1 MDWITE
7 PLQQIHIQRALAICL
22 LAGFTNG
29 YLSAFVVLRKSA
41 LQVGSLSHALLPGLA
56 LGVLLFGLSQASLF
70 SGALIAALIVGA
82 GSLLI
87 SRSSRLGQET
97 ALAILFTTAFA
108 GGVLMMQFAPVGID
122 IDHFLF
128 GNILFAGPSDLQT
141 VFWVSLIALTV
152 LTALRRP
159 LILMLFEPSAA
170 SAVGVPVRA
179 MNYLLL
185 GLLILVLIS
194 TLQAVGC
201 LLALGLLV
209 TPAATVY
216 LLTDRV
222 EVLFWGGGALGAVSA
237 TFALFLSH
245 HQDIG
250 TGPAIILTLGALF
263 FVSWLFS
270 PKYGLLAGIIA
281 RLRRPVAAS

>member
-7 PLQQIHIQRALAICL
+7 PLQLVHIQRALMICL

-41 LQVGSLSHALLPGLA
+41 LQVGSLSQTLLPGIA
-56 LGVLLFGLSQASLF
+56 LGVLLFGLSQVSLF
-70 SGALIAALIVGA
+70 AGALTAALTVGV

-87 SRSSRLGQET
+87 ARSSRLCQDT
-97 ALAILFTTAFA
+97 ALAILYTTAFA
-108 GGVLMMQFAPVGID
+108 GGVALMEFAPVDVD
-122 IDHFLF
+122 IDQFLF
-128 GNILFAGPSDLQT
+128 GNILFASPADLRT
-141 VFWVSLIALTV
+141 VFWVSLIALTT

-170 SAVGVPVRA
+170 SAVGVPVRSL
-179 MNYLLL
+179 NYLLL

-222 EVLFWGGGALGAVSA
+222 EILFWGGGALGAGSA

-245 HQDIG
+245 HLDVG
-250 TGPAIILTLGALF
+250 TGPAIILTLGTLF
-263 FVSWLFS
+263 FVAWIFS
-270 PKYGLLAGIIA
+270 PKYGLFAGLLS
-281 RLRRPVAAS
+281 RLKRPTATA